1 MVAAAGQHI
10 NTKKVTSR
18 RKLRFETLDE
28 IVVEAE
34 RLAKMPI
41 RLLGNWSYGQI
52 LEHMATAI
60 DHYYTGM
67 PIKPSWFMR
76 YFVAPF
82 IKNSLL
88 TKGMPAG
95 IQLPKSAAALLP
107 NPTEIQPALE
117 HLKRS
122 IDHLKEESPKMPS
135 PFFGDMAPQ
144 EWVALTLRHAELH
157 LGFVVPD

>member
-1 MVAAAGQHI
+1 MVAAAGQHV

-60 DHYYTGM
+60 DHYYTGI
-67 PIKPSWFMR
+67 PVKPSWFMR
-76 YFVAPF
+76 KIMMPLF
-82 IKNSLL
+82 KNHFL
-88 TKGMPAG
+88 TKGLPAG
-95 IQLPKSAAALLP
+95 IQLPKEAHALLP
-107 NPTEIQPALE
+107 DPTEIQPALE
-117 HLKRS
+117 HLKQS
-122 IDHLKEESPKMPS
+122 INHLKEESPKIPS

-144 EWVALTLRHAELH
+144 EWVALALRHAELH
-157 LGFVVPD
+157 LSFVVPD

>member
-1 MVAAAGQHI
+1 MV
-10 NTKKVTSR
+10 NTKAVTTR

-28 IVVEAE
+28 IVTEAE

-52 LEHMATAI
+52 LEHLASGI
-60 DHYYTGM
+60 DAYYDGLPVKM
-67 PIKPSWFMR
+67 SWFKRRIVM
-76 YFVAPF
+76 PL
-82 IKNSLL
+82 IKNNIL

-95 IQLPKSAAALLP
+95 IPLPKEAARILIP
-107 NPTEIQPALE
+107 DQTEIQPALD
-117 HLKRS
+117 HLRS
-122 IDHLKEESPKMPS
+122 SINRLKEESPKKPS

-157 LGFVVPD
+157 LSFVIPD

>member
-1 MVAAAGQHI
+1 MVD
-10 NTKKVTSR
+10 TKKVTSR

-28 IVVEAE
+28 VLVEAE
-34 RLAKMPI
+34 RLARMPL

-52 LEHMATAI
+52 LEHLATTI
-60 DHYYTGM
+60 DHYYEGL
-67 PIKPSWFMR
+67 PGKPSLLMR
-76 YFVAPF
+76 WILLPLM
-82 IKNSLL
+82 KNNLL

-95 IQLPKSAAALLP
+95 IQLPKSAAALMP

-117 HLKRS
+117 HLRKAIER
-122 IDHLKEESPKMPS
+122 LKEESPRKPS

-157 LGFVVPD
+157 LSFVVPD